1 LLASAWKSQRSKTFV
16 SVHKFPFCEVS
27 PNPGISEFWAAGVYI
42 HMRTGF
48 ATLVVSYVFLT
59 FARPTW
65 GGEQATLMVTTEGQR
80 STYQIGERIPIDLS
94 FTGPGNKQ
102 FEITMSSYD
111 RSGRMAYEQFDVEPN
126 SGWSDPLAIY
136 FGSQRSFMSGGLS
149 SLGVLSPTPTVM
161 HLNLNE
167 WIRFD
172 QPGSYTVVVTSHR
185 VGDSLDANRTIS
197 HPSDLLLKSNPIHLK
212 IVPANNTWQRAKLAS
227 IIDELSTHPAVAGIQ
242 SPAREAPVAD
252 LRYLGTPQAAQ
263 VMAQHLRD
271 DEPTM
276 MYQCAFGL
284 IGLPETVRSKAIAA
298 MDKLILDPDFP
309 VSSWFL
315 ITLPVL
321 QIVAQEPVR
330 QQTERVQLSEATWES
345 VLEALP
351 AKRGSARAAT
361 VQTLLGS
368 HPKEMTEQ
376 MKLELGSILR
386 DNLNDLPADKQVSE
400 LRFDWDQIGSP
411 SLLPTLQ
418 QLAKQPLKDPG
429 SNLSTVY
436 TTRELKSI
444 ALERWY
450 QLDPDGAREEAIRQI
465 GSPHPSMTAESL
477 YFLEK
482 ESLPQFEG
490 IWAEA
495 FMAATDYQQETV
507 FASLLAHYGTG
518 SAVATVRQKAEE
530 KTGEWA
536 CATQGAALGYL
547 VEFDPASAR
556 PLVERAVQAR
566 GPGKTACNHSIFQD
580 IAHYSQDPM
589 LREIAIRT
597 LDDPDPEVT
606 MDALIYLMSYG
617 DASDEEPISNRYTK
631 WSQKWR
637 GRSDELDA
645 RNAGSP
651 AGNWQEIGLGEDL
664 ARALIANQ
672 GWLASE
678 KLIQNTIE
686 KCVGEQ
692 MCQQLNQLAKRAQT
706 TPYLISVYK
715 QGENENYEIAQYGAK
730 SLKLLGA
737 KIAQFPKGSR
747 FIMTNGIPKSE
758 EQKKLDG
765 SVRALLEQHGMVAER
780 DPH

>member
-1 LLASAWKSQRSKTFV
+1 VVELERKCRFGAAQAAGND
-16 SVHKFPFCEVS
+16 EVC
-27 PNPGISEFWAAGVYI
+27 AAGVYR
-42 HMRTGF
+42 HMRTAF
-48 ATLVVSYVFLT
+48 ATLVVSYAFLT
-59 FARPTW
+59 FAQSARAA
-65 GGEQATLMVTTEGQR
+65 EQASLTVTREGQR
-80 STYQIGERIPIDLS
+80 STYQIGERIPINLS
-94 FTGPGNKQ
+94 FTGPGSKQ

-111 RSGRMAYEQFDVEPN
+111 RSGRMAYEQFDVEPK
-126 SGWSDPLAIY
+126 SGWSDPLALY
-136 FGSQRSFMSGGLS
+136 FSSQGGSVGGGMS
-149 SLGVLSPTPTVM
+149 SLGVLSPIPTVM

-172 QPGSYTVVVTSHR
+172 KPGSYSVVVTSHR

-197 HPSDLLLKSNPIHLK
+197 HSSDLILKSNPILLR
-212 IVPANNTWQRAKLAS
+212 IVPASGPWQSAKLAA
-227 IIDELSTHPAVAGIQ
+227 IVRELSTLPAAPGIQ
-242 SPAREAPVAD
+242 PPAREAAVAD

-284 IGLPETVRSKAIAA
+284 IGLPEPVRPKAIAA

-321 QIVAQEPVR
+321 QVVAQEPEE
-330 QQTERVQLSEATWES
+330 QQTERVQLSEAAWEL
-345 VLEALP
+345 VLNSLP
-351 AKRGSARAAT
+351 AKRGTARAAT

-368 HPKEMTEQ
+368 QPKKMTPE
-376 MKLELGSILR
+376 MKLELGGILR
-386 DNLNDLPADKQVSE
+386 GSLSELPPDKQISE
-400 LRFDWDQIGSP
+400 LRFDWDLVGSP

-429 SNLSTVY
+429 SNVSTIY
-436 TTRELKSI
+436 TTRELKSV

-450 QLDPDGAREEAIRQI
+450 QLDPDSAREEAIRQI
-465 GSPHPSMTAESL
+465 GSANPSMTAESL
-477 YFLEK
+477 YFLGSQ
-482 ESLPQFEG
+482 SLPQFES

-507 FASLLAHYGTG
+507 FASLLAHYGAG
-518 SAVATVRQKAEE
+518 SAVAVVRQKAEA

-536 CATQGAALGYL
+536 CAPQGAALGYL

-556 PLVERAVQAR
+556 SLIEKAVQAR

-580 IAHYSQDPM
+580 IAHYSHDPM
-589 LREIAIRT
+589 LSEVAIQT

-606 MDALIYLMSYG
+606 LDALIYLMSYG
-617 DASDEEPISNRYTK
+617 DSSDEEPISNRYTK
-631 WSQKWR
+631 WSQKWS
-637 GRSDELDA
+637 GHSDELEA
-645 RNAGSP
+645 RPAGSL
-651 AGNWQEIGLGEDL
+651 AGNWQEIGVGETL

-692 MCQQLNQLAKRAQT
+692 MCQQLKQLADRARS
-706 TPYLISVYK
+706 TPFSISAYK
-715 QGENENYEIAQYGAK
+715 QGENENYEIAQYSAK
-730 SLKLLGA
+730 SLELLGV

-747 FIMTNGIPKSE
+747 FLMADGVPESE
-758 EQKKLDG
+758 EQKTLDG
-765 SVRALLEQHGMVAER
+765 SVRDLLEQHGMVVER
-780 DPH
+780 DHH

>member
-1 LLASAWKSQRSKTFV
+1 
-16 SVHKFPFCEVS
+16 
-27 PNPGISEFWAAGVYI
+27 
-42 HMRTGF
+42 
-48 ATLVVSYVFLT
+48 
-59 FARPTW
+59 
-65 GGEQATLMVTTEGQR
+65 
-80 STYQIGERIPIDLS
+80 
-94 FTGPGNKQ
+94 
-102 FEITMSSYD
+102 
-111 RSGRMAYEQFDVEPN
+111 
-126 SGWSDPLAIY
+126 
-136 FGSQRSFMSGGLS
+136 
-149 SLGVLSPTPTVM
+149 
-161 HLNLNE
+161 
-167 WIRFD
+167 
-172 QPGSYTVVVTSHR
+172 
-185 VGDSLDANRTIS
+185 
-197 HPSDLLLKSNPIHLK
+197 
-212 IVPANNTWQRAKLAS
+212 
-227 IIDELSTHPAVAGIQ
+227 
-242 SPAREAPVAD
+242 
-252 LRYLGTPQAAQ
+252 
-263 VMAQHLRD
+263 
-271 DEPTM
+271 

-315 ITLPVL
+315 VTLPVL

-330 QQTERVQLSEATWES
+330 QQTERVQLSVATWES

-376 MKLELGSILR
+376 MKLELGSILSVS
-386 DNLNDLPADKQVSE
+386 LSDLPADKQVSE

-450 QLDPDGAREEAIRQI
+450 QLDPDGARQEAIRQI
-465 GSPHPSMTAESL
+465 GSAHPSMTAESL

-490 IWAEA
+490 IWVEA

-566 GPGKTACNHSIFQD
+566 GPSKTACNHSIFQD

-597 LDDPDPEVT
+597 LDDPDPEVI

-637 GRSDELDA
+637 GRSDELDS

-706 TPYLISVYK
+706 KPYLISAHK
-715 QGENENYEIAQYGAK
+715 QGENENYEIAQYSAK

-765 SVRALLEQHGMVAER
+765 GVRALLEQHGMVAER

>member
-1 LLASAWKSQRSKTFV
+1 M
-16 SVHKFPFCEVS
+16 
-27 PNPGISEFWAAGVYI
+27 ISFLAAGVYK
-42 HMRTGF
+42 HMRTAI
-48 ATLVVSYVFLT
+48 ATLVVSCAFLT
-59 FARPTW
+59 FALSARAAEP
-65 GGEQATLMVTTEGQR
+65 ATLRVTTEGQR

-111 RSGRMAYEQFDVEPN
+111 RSGRMAYEQFDVEPT
-126 SGWSDPLAIY
+126 SGWSDPLALY
-136 FGSQRSFMSGGLS
+136 FSSQGGSIGGGLS
-149 SLGVLSPTPTVM
+149 SSGVLSPIPTVM

-172 QPGSYTVVVTSHR
+172 QPGSYNIVVTSHR

-197 HPSDLLLKSNPIHLK
+197 HSSDLILKSNPIHLK
-212 IVPANNTWQRAKLAS
+212 IVPADSTWRKTKLAA
-227 IIDELSTHPAVAGIQ
+227 ILAALSTYPATPGIQ
-242 SPAREAPVAD
+242 PPEREAAVAD
-252 LRYLGTPQAAQ
+252 LRYLGTPEAAQ

-284 IGLPETVRSKAIAA
+284 IGLPEAVRAKAIAA

-315 ITLPVL
+315 MTMPVL
-321 QIVAQEPVR
+321 QVVAQEPER
-330 QQTERVQLSEATWES
+330 QQAERMQLNDAAWGS
-345 VLEALP
+345 VMDALP

-368 HPKEMTEQ
+368 EPKKMTDQ
-376 MKLELGSILR
+376 IKFELGSILG
-386 DNLNDLPADKQVSE
+386 DSLKNLPPDKQVSALE
-400 LRFDWDQIGSP
+400 YDWDRIGSP
-411 SLLPTLQ
+411 SLLPALQ
-418 QLAKQPLKDPG
+418 QLAKLPLKDPG
-429 SNLSTVY
+429 SNESTVY

-450 QLDPDGAREEAIRQI
+450 QLDPEGARQEAIRQI
-465 GSPHPSMTAESL
+465 GSAHPSMTAESL
-477 YFLEK
+477 YFLGK
-482 ESLPQFEG
+482 QSLPQFEAM
-490 IWAEA
+490 WAEA
-495 FMAATDYQQETV
+495 FMAATDYQQEMV
-507 FASLLAHYGTG
+507 FGSLLAHYGTG

-536 CATQGAALGYL
+536 CAPQGAALGYL

-580 IAHYSQDPM
+580 IAHYSQDPV
-589 LREIAIRT
+589 LRETAIQT
-597 LDDPDPEVT
+597 LDDPDPEVI

-617 DASDEEPISNRYTK
+617 NASDEEAISKRYTK
-631 WSQKWR
+631 WSQKWH
-637 GRSDELDA
+637 GRSGELDF
-645 RNAGSP
+645 REAGSP

-678 KLIQNTIE
+678 ELIQRTLE
-686 KCVGEQ
+686 MCVGQQ
-692 MCQQLNQLAKRAQT
+692 MCQQLSQLAERART
-706 TPYLISVYK
+706 TPHVISSYR
-715 QGENENYEIAQYGAK
+715 QGENENFEIAQYSAK
-730 SLKLLGA
+730 SLKLLDA
-737 KIAQFPKGSR
+737 KIVQFAKGSR
-747 FIMTNGIPKSE
+747 FIMTNGSLQSE

-765 SVRALLEQHGMVAER
+765 TVQGLLEQHGMIAER
-780 DPH
+780 DPTP

>member
-1 LLASAWKSQRSKTFV
+1 
-16 SVHKFPFCEVS
+16 
-27 PNPGISEFWAAGVYI
+27 
-42 HMRTGF
+42 MRTAF
-48 ATLVVSYVFLT
+48 STLVVSYVFLT
-59 FARPTW
+59 CGPAAW

-102 FEITMSSYD
+102 FEITMASYD

-126 SGWSDPLAIY
+126 SGWSDPLALY
-136 FGSQRSFMSGGLS
+136 FGSQGGSVGGGIS
-149 SLGVLSPTPTVM
+149 SLGVLSSTPTVM
-161 HLNLNE
+161 RLNLNE
-167 WIRFD
+167 WVRFD

-185 VGDSLDANRTIS
+185 IGDSLDANRTIS
-197 HPSDLLLKSNPIHLK
+197 HPSDLILKSNPIHLK
-212 IVPANNTWQRAKLAS
+212 ILPASSTWQKAKLAT
-227 IIDELSTHPAVAGIQ
+227 IIDELSSHPAAPRIQ
-242 SPAREAPVAD
+242 PPAHEAAVAD
-252 LRYLGTPQAAQ
+252 LRYLGTYEAAQ
-263 VMAQHLRD
+263 VMAQYLRD
-271 DEPTM
+271 DEPAM
-276 MYQCAFGL
+276 MYQCTFGL
-284 IGLPETVRSKAIAA
+284 IGLPETVRPKAVAA

-309 VSSWFL
+309 VSSWF
-315 ITLPVL
+315 ITTLSVL
-321 QIVAQEPVR
+321 QIVAQEPER
-330 QQTERVQLSEATWES
+330 QQTERVQLSDETWES

-361 VQTLLGS
+361 VQTLLES

-376 MKLELGSILR
+376 KKLELGGILR
-386 DNLNDLPADKQVSE
+386 GSLSDLPAEKQVSE
-400 LRFDWDQIGSP
+400 LRYDWDQIGSP

-418 QLAKQPLKDPG
+418 QLAKQSLKDPG

-450 QLDPDGAREEAIRQI
+450 QLDPDGARREAIRQI
-465 GSPHPSMTAESL
+465 GSAHPSMTAESL

-482 ESLPQFEG
+482 ESLPQFES
-490 IWAEA
+490 IWAAA
-495 FMAATDYQQETV
+495 FMGATDYQQEMV
-507 FASLLAHYGTG
+507 FASLLAHYGSG
-518 SAVATVRQKAEE
+518 SAVPTVRKKAEE
-530 KTGEWA
+530 KIGEWA
-536 CATQGAALGYL
+536 CAPQGAALGYL
-547 VEFDPASAR
+547 IEFDPASAR

-589 LREIAIRT
+589 LREVAIQT

-631 WSQKWR
+631 WSHKWR
-637 GRSDELDA
+637 GHSGELDS
-645 RNAGSP
+645 RQAGSP
-651 AGNWQEIGLGEDL
+651 AGNWQEIGLGENL

-692 MCQQLNQLAKRAQT
+692 MCQQLKQLADRART
-706 TPYLISVYK
+706 TPYSISAYK
-715 QGENENYEIAQYGAK
+715 QGENENYEIAQYSAK
-730 SLKLLGA
+730 SLELLGV
-737 KIAQFPKGSR
+737 KIAQFPKGTR
-747 FIMTNGIPKSE
+747 FIMADGNPERE

-765 SVRALLEQHGMVAER
+765 NIRNLLEQHGMVAEN

>member
-1 LLASAWKSQRSKTFV
+1 MRSKPLDRSV
-16 SVHKFPFCEVS
+16 SVFPTEGAQIRELLNFR
-27 PNPGISEFWAAGVYI
+27 AAGVYI
-42 HMRTGF
+42 HMRTAF
-48 ATLVVSYVFLT
+48 STLVVSYVFLT
-59 FARPTW
+59 FARPAW
-65 GGEQATLMVTTEGQR
+65 GSEQATLMVTTEGQR

-94 FTGPGNKQ
+94 FTGPGNNQ

-126 SGWSDPLAIY
+126 SGWSDPLTLY
-136 FGSQRSFMSGGLS
+136 FGSQGGFVGGGLS

-167 WIRFD
+167 WVLFD

-185 VGDSLDANRTIS
+185 IGDSLDANRTIL
-197 HPSDLLLKSNPIHLK
+197 HPSDLILKSNPIHLK
-212 IVPANNTWQRAKLAS
+212 ILPANSSWQKAKLAA
-227 IIDELSTHPAVAGIQ
+227 IIDELSTHPAAPGIQ
-242 SPAREAPVAD
+242 PPAREAAVAD
-252 LRYLGTPQAAQ
+252 LRYLGTPEAAQ
-263 VMAQHLRD
+263 VMAQHLRE

-284 IGLPETVRSKAIAA
+284 IGLPKTVRPKAIAA
-298 MDKLILDPDFP
+298 MDKLTLDPDFP

-315 ITLPVL
+315 ITLTVL
-321 QIVAQEPVR
+321 QIVAQEPEK

-368 HPKEMTEQ
+368 QLKEMTQQ
-376 MKLELGSILR
+376 MKLELGGILR
-386 DNLNDLPADKQVSE
+386 VSLSDLPADKQVSE
-400 LRFDWDQIGSP
+400 LRSDWDQIGSP

-429 SNLSTVY
+429 SNVSTVY

-450 QLDPDGAREEAIRQI
+450 QLDPDGARQEAIDQI
-465 GSPHPSMTAESL
+465 GSAHPSMTAESL

-482 ESLPQFEG
+482 ESLPQFES

-495 FMAATDYQQETV
+495 FMAATDYQQEAV

-518 SAVATVRQKAEE
+518 SAVATVRQKAEA

-536 CATQGAALGYL
+536 CAPQGAALGYL

-589 LREIAIRT
+589 LREVAIQT

-606 MDALIYLMSYG
+606 LDALIYLMSYG

-637 GRSDELDA
+637 GRSDELDF
-645 RNAGSP
+645 RKAGSP
-651 AGNWQEIGLGEDL
+651 AGNWQEIGLGENL

-672 GWLASE
+672 GWVASE

-692 MCQQLNQLAKRAQT
+692 MCQQLNQLAERART
-706 TPYLISVYK
+706 KPYFISVYK
-715 QGENENYEIAQYGAK
+715 QGENENYEIAQYSAK
-730 SLKLLGA
+730 SLELLGA

-747 FIMTNGIPKSE
+747 FVMTSTTPQTE
-758 EQKKLDG
+758 EQKRLDDR
-765 SVRALLEQHGMVAER
+765 VKDLLEEHGMTAER
-780 DPH
+780 DPR

>member
-1 LLASAWKSQRSKTFV
+1 
-16 SVHKFPFCEVS
+16 
-27 PNPGISEFWAAGVYI
+27 
-42 HMRTGF
+42 
-48 ATLVVSYVFLT
+48 
-59 FARPTW
+59 
-65 GGEQATLMVTTEGQR
+65 
-80 STYQIGERIPIDLS
+80 
-94 FTGPGNKQ
+94 
-102 FEITMSSYD
+102 MSSYD

-126 SGWSDPLAIY
+126 SGWSDPLALY
-136 FGSQRSFMSGGLS
+136 FGSQNGFMGGGLS

-185 VGDSLDANRTIS
+185 IGDSLDAKRTIS
-197 HPSDLLLKSNPIHLK
+197 HPSDLLLKSNPIHLR
-212 IVPANNTWQRAKLAS
+212 IAPADNTWQKAKLAA
-227 IIDELSTHPAVAGIQ
+227 IIEELSNHPSAAGIQ
-242 SPAREAPVAD
+242 SPARDAAVAD

-284 IGLPETVRSKAIAA
+284 IGLPETVRPKAVAA
-298 MDKLILDPDFP
+298 MEKLVLDPDFP

-315 ITLPVL
+315 IALSVL
-321 QIVAQEPVR
+321 QIVAQEPEKQR
-330 QQTERVQLSEATWES
+330 IERVQLSEATWQS
-345 VLEALP
+345 VLDALP

-368 HPKEMTEQ
+368 QPKKMTQQ
-376 MKLELGSILR
+376 MKFELGSILR
-386 DNLNDLPADKQVSE
+386 DSLSDLPAEKQVSE

-429 SNLSTVY
+429 SNVSTVY

-450 QLDPDGAREEAIRQI
+450 QLDPDGARHEAIRQI
-465 GSPHPSMTAESL
+465 GSAHPSMTAESL

-482 ESLPQFEG
+482 ESLPQFES

-518 SAVATVRQKAEE
+518 SAVATVRQKAEA

-536 CATQGAALGYL
+536 CAPQGAALGYL

-589 LREIAIRT
+589 LREVAIQT
-597 LDDPDPEVT
+597 LDDPDPEVI

-617 DASDEEPISNRYTK
+617 DASDEEPISNRYSK

-637 GRSDELDA
+637 GRSDELDS
-645 RNAGSP
+645 RKAGSP
-651 AGNWQEIGLGEDL
+651 AGNWQEIGLGANL
-664 ARALIANQ
+664 GRALIANQ

-692 MCQQLNQLAKRAQT
+692 MCRQLNQLVERART
-706 TPYLISVYK
+706 KPYFISVYK
-715 QGENENYEIAQYGAK
+715 QGENENYEIAQYSAK

-747 FIMTNGIPKSE
+747 FIMTNGGPKSE
-758 EQKKLDG
+758 EQKKLDS
-765 SVRALLEQHGMVAER
+765 SVRGLLEQHGMVAER

>member
-1 LLASAWKSQRSKTFV
+1 
-16 SVHKFPFCEVS
+16 
-27 PNPGISEFWAAGVYI
+27 
-42 HMRTGF
+42 MRTGF
-48 ATLVVSYVFLT
+48 APLVVSYVLLT

-126 SGWSDPLAIY
+126 SGWSDPLALY
-136 FGSQRSFMSGGLS
+136 FGSQRSFMGGGLS

-212 IVPANNTWQRAKLAS
+212 IVPANNTWQKAKLAA
-227 IIDELSTHPAVAGIQ
+227 IIDELSTHPVAAGIQ
-242 SPAREAPVAD
+242 SPAREAAVAD

-368 HPKEMTEQ
+368 HPKEMTEL
-376 MKLELGSILR
+376 MKFELGSILR
-386 DNLNDLPADKQVSE
+386 GNLNDLPADKQVSE

-418 QLAKQPLKDPG
+418 QLAKQPLNDPG
-429 SNLSTVY
+429 RNLSTVY

-450 QLDPDGAREEAIRQI
+450 QLDPDGARQEAIRQI
-465 GSPHPSMTAESL
+465 GSAHPSMTAESL

-482 ESLPQFEG
+482 KSLPQFES

-495 FMAATDYQQETV
+495 FVAATDYQQETV
-507 FASLLAHYGTG
+507 FASLLAHYGAG

-566 GPGKTACNHSIFQD
+566 GAGETACNHSIFQD

-589 LREIAIRT
+589 LREVAIQT

-617 DASDEEPISNRYTK
+617 DSSDEEPISNRYTK

-637 GRSDELDA
+637 GRSDELDS
-645 RNAGSP
+645 RKAGSP
-651 AGNWQEIGLGEDL
+651 AGNWQEIGLGENL

-686 KCVGEQ
+686 KCVGDQ
-692 MCQQLNQLAKRAQT
+692 MCQQLNQLAERART
-706 TPYLISVYK
+706 KPYIISVYK
-715 QGENENYEIAQYGAK
+715 QGENENYEIAQYSAK

-747 FIMTNGIPKSE
+747 FNMTNGSPKSE
-758 EQKKLDG
+758 EQKKQDG
-765 SVRALLEQHGMVAER
+765 IVKSLLEQQGMVVDH